1 MLGLGMDMMPEVVD
15 SASDRFGST
24 DPAVFDGISI
34 PIRAVMGDQSASTYG
49 LQCVQKGDMKMT
61 LGTGG
66 FFDCFTAED
75 KHASVKGIVPL
86 MGWSVNGHKC
96 YLAEGSNHYTSSAIA
111 WAQQMGKKFKTT
123 TTYFLREF

>member
-1 MLGLGMDMMPEVVD
+1 
-15 SASDRFGST
+15 
-24 DPAVFDGISI
+24 
-34 PIRAVMGDQSASTYG
+34 
-49 LQCVQKGDMKMT
+49 MT

-75 KHASVKGIVPL
+75 KHASVKGIIPL

-123 TTYFLREF
+123 TTYFLRDRVLTHKNYNCSLFYYRLF